1 MAGEG
6 LTPKSPFRHIA
17 RFKFSLADAPLGSV
31 PTPPLKIEVFPED
44 SSATEPFFTANI
56 LPIRW
61 LPPFPCSFAL
71 APYVGIDT
79 HIVQPPLPQG
89 GSPELGGTDD
99 WKKSQPLLSSRKT
112 RLVWIDMRQ
121 PPSKSGTASGG
132 DDEEDALLQ
141 RKPKDENWWPGIG
154 RWHIGLWFEDAK
166 LDLGEPETWKSGGIT
181 TEGS

>member
-1 MAGEG
+1 MADGG

-17 RFKFSLADAPLGSV
+17 RFKFSPPDATPGST

-44 SSATEPFFTANI
+44 ASATEPFFTANI

-61 LPPFPCSFAL
+61 LPSFPCSFAL
-71 APYVGIDT
+71 APYVGLAT

-89 GSPELGGTDD
+89 DSLELCGTDD

-121 PPSKSGTASGG
+121 PYSKSETASEG
-132 DDEEDALLQ
+132 DEEEDALLQ
-141 RKPKDENWWPGIG
+141 RKPKDENWWPGMR

-166 LDLGEPETWKSGGIT
+166 LDLGEPEIWKSGEVP